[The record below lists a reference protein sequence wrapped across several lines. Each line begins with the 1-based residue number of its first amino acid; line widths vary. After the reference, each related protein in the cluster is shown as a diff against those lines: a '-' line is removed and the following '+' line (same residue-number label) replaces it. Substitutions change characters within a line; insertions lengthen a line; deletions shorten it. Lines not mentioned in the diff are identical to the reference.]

1 MIFDDH
7 TYLSKHKVDRE
18 ETEPNTKYIGLEHIG
33 EGTLSLNGF
42 GYASDVSSSKTVFEK
57 GDILF
62 GKLRPYFRK
71 VIIAP
76 FNGICSTDIWVV
88 KPKNG
93 IDRNFLFY
101 WMASQ
106 EFVDEVT
113 RSSEGTRMPRA
124 KWEVA
129 KQIEI
134 PDVSVL
140 KQQKIGKVLYT
151 HDQKIH
157 HNQQTN
163 ETLEAMAQVIDR
175 KSTRLNSSHV
185 AISYAVFCLK
195 NKPPVFLWCDDD
207 TPTQHTFPTRRSSD
221 LEGTRMPRAKWEV
234 AKQIEIPDVSVL
246 KQQKIG
252 KVLYTL
258 DQKIHLNQ
266 QTNET
271 LEAMAQAI
279 FKSWFVDFD
288 PVRAKMRAKAEG
300 RDGNRAAMAA
310 IAGVSLERDW
320 DEIEKDLNQKL
331 TCMSKTQCQQ
341 LHQIAALFPA
351 ELVVSELGEVPKGW
365 GYSTI
370 GKEFIVVNGQ
380 SPPGSSYNETGE
392 GEPFYQGRTDFGFR
406 FPTQIIYCTEPKRFA
421 KKGDTLLS
429 VRAPVGDL
437 NIAIEDCCIGR
448 GLSALRHKSGS
459 GSFTYYAMKKIQNQ
473 IEAYEATGTVFGS
486 INQKQLKSLE
496 TIAPNDDVIEEFNRI
511 AEPMDAQIMNL
522 EFMNRELSN
531 LRDTLRSEER
541 RVGKV
546 RRTR

>member
-151 HDQKIH
+151 
-157 HNQQTN
+157 
-163 ETLEAMAQVIDR
+163 
-175 KSTRLNSSHV
+175 
-185 AISYAVFCLK
+185 
-195 NKPPVFLWCDDD
+195 
-207 TPTQHTFPTRRSSD
+207 
-221 LEGTRMPRAKWEV
+221 
-234 AKQIEIPDVSVL
+234 
-246 KQQKIG
+246 
-252 KVLYTL
+252 L

-300 RDGNRAAMAA
+300 RDGNRAAMAE

-406 FPTQIIYCTEPKRFA
+406 FPTQRIYCTEPKRFA

-531 LRDTLRSEER
+531 LRDTLLPKLISGEVE
-541 RVGKV
+541 V
-546 RRTR
+546 

>member
-7 TYLSKHKVDRE
+7 TYLSKNKVDPE

-113 RSSEGTRMPRA
+113 RSS
-124 KWEVA
+124 
-129 KQIEI
+129 
-134 PDVSVL
+134 
-140 KQQKIGKVLYT
+140 
-151 HDQKIH
+151 
-157 HNQQTN
+157 
-163 ETLEAMAQVIDR
+163 
-175 KSTRLNSSHV
+175 
-185 AISYAVFCLK
+185 
-195 NKPPVFLWCDDD
+195 
-207 TPTQHTFPTRRSSD
+207 
-221 LEGTRMPRAKWEV
+221 EGTRMPRAKWEV

-406 FPTQIIYCTEPKRFA
+406 FPTQRIYCTEPKRFA

-531 LRDTLRSEER
+531 LRDTLLPKLISGEVE
-541 RVGKV
+541 V
-546 RRTR
+546 

>member
-7 TYLSKHKVDRE
+7 TYLSKNKVDPE

-151 HDQKIH
+151 
-157 HNQQTN
+157 
-163 ETLEAMAQVIDR
+163 
-175 KSTRLNSSHV
+175 
-185 AISYAVFCLK
+185 
-195 NKPPVFLWCDDD
+195 
-207 TPTQHTFPTRRSSD
+207 
-221 LEGTRMPRAKWEV
+221 
-234 AKQIEIPDVSVL
+234 
-246 KQQKIG
+246 
-252 KVLYTL
+252 L

-310 IAGVSLERDW
+310 VAGASLERDW

-341 LHQIAALFPA
+341 LHQIAVLFPA

-406 FPTQIIYCTEPKRFA
+406 FPTQRIYCTEPKRFA

-531 LRDTLRSEER
+531 LRDTLLPKLISGEVE
-541 RVGKV
+541 V
-546 RRTR
+546 

>member
-7 TYLSKHKVDRE
+7 TYLSKNKVDPE

-151 HDQKIH
+151 
-157 HNQQTN
+157 
-163 ETLEAMAQVIDR
+163 
-175 KSTRLNSSHV
+175 
-185 AISYAVFCLK
+185 
-195 NKPPVFLWCDDD
+195 
-207 TPTQHTFPTRRSSD
+207 
-221 LEGTRMPRAKWEV
+221 
-234 AKQIEIPDVSVL
+234 
-246 KQQKIG
+246 
-252 KVLYTL
+252 L

-320 DEIEKDLNQKL
+320 DEIEAALDQKL
-331 TCMSKTQCQQ
+331 SRMSEAQRQQ
-341 LHQIAALFPA
+341 LHRTAEIFPD
-351 ELVVSELGEVPKGW
+351 ELVDSELGEVPKGW

-406 FPTQIIYCTEPKRFA
+406 FPTQRIYCTEPKRFA

-531 LRDTLRSEER
+531 LRDTLLPKLISGEVE
-541 RVGKV
+541 V
-546 RRTR
+546 